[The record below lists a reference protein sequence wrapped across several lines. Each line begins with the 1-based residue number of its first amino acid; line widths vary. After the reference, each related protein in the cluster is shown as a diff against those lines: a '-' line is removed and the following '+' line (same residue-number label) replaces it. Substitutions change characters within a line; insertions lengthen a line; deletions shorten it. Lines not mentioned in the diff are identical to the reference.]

1 VCKCKIGGGSVAG
14 HATSCNVHGLAN
26 ERHEDVR
33 RCWVDVL
40 RMLRAS
46 VLVPG
51 EFAPFGYGDNRRV
64 DGLISGVPGLP
75 RETGVDYAVT
85 SVLSV
90 GGSAAGAKAA
100 LGAAALK
107 EQDKRRGSVPQ
118 RRMDIDMQSAGYGFL
133 PVVHETT
140 GALGREAHD
149 ALLAPLL
156 LRMQEDD
163 EARLEARAAMELLGE
178 LPWNARTIRAYFLRR
193 VGVAIAAVVGTQIAS
208 AKHRGRQELGRRIL
222 AQEASDSALS
232 RRPSGL
238 ARASSAPSPICP
250 AVPPRARSLQV

>member
-1 VCKCKIGGGSVAG
+1 M
-14 HATSCNVHGLAN
+14 HGLAN

-156 LRMQEDD
+156 LLPCPRVDYQIRREKRPRKEAAATAPAAPAFDRM
-163 EARLEARAAMELLGE
+163 
-178 LPWNARTIRAYFLRR
+178 I
-193 VGVAIAAVVGTQIAS
+193 V
-208 AKHRGRQELGRRIL
+208 
-222 AQEASDSALS
+222 
-232 RRPSGL
+232 
-238 ARASSAPSPICP
+238 SS
-250 AVPPRARSLQV
+250 